1 MSLAEVFHALNQA
14 GVGIVPAGDKLQLRP
29 ASAVTSELRDV
40 VLRHKAELL
49 ALLSP
54 ARGDQDADA
63 KEAAAEREA
72 LRWEGALTGQAA
84 LAVANQASAELKQII
99 TAGAW
104 DKAAVEALV
113 GQAID
118 VRDAAARRGDLP
130 ARAALSAAADA
141 IDAADARRDLSA
153 LRQAVTAYLALFPE
167 ATTGP
172 PAALPIPGIPPD
184 AVFLYVDGDGW
195 RWFHVPGAYVRE
207 DALDPLVYVEIGPA
221 RGDAPAPPPGVR
233 LFYADAAGRP
243 CPPAAAFM
251 WTWENAPR
259 WYYSGATPTRPE
271 GVIIKED
278 RNDGRASLPLWNG

>member
-29 ASAVTSELRDV
+29 ASAVTSDLRDA
-40 VLRHKAELL
+40 VLRHKADLL
-49 ALLSP
+49 ALLAP

-63 KEAAAEREA
+63 EEAVAEREA

-84 LAVANQASAELKQII
+84 VTVASQASAELEQII

-104 DKAAVEALV
+104 DKATVEALV

-118 VRDAAARRGDLP
+118 ARDAAARRGELPDL
-130 ARAALSAAADA
+130 ALLSADTAA
-141 IDAADARRDLSA
+141 IDAAEARRDLAA
-153 LRQAVTAYLALFPE
+153 LRQAVADFLALFPE
-167 ATTGP
+167 SPDIT
-172 PAALPIPGIPPD
+172 PAAAPIPGIPAE
-184 AVFLYVDGDGW
+184 AVFLYVDEDGW

-207 DALDPLVYVEIGPA
+207 DALDPLEYLEIGPV
-221 RGDAPAPPPGVR
+221 RGDAPAPPPGAR

-243 CPPAAAFM
+243 CSPAAAFM

-259 WYYSGATPTRPE
+259 WYYSRATPTRAE

-278 RNDGRASLPLWNG
+278 RNDVRSSLPLWNG